1 MTVMKRYEL
10 KSFSYE
16 KLNAKQFKIWGLL
29 KCCWSFLLRI
39 FFVKWTNLQLS
50 SVLLKFTK
58 KIQNLKLHFSLMKRH
73 ELKLHN
79 CEDSLPGEIS
89 CLTESKGRR
98 GPSLLLPTTSSCSRL
113 RHSYATTHTRWLPY
127 FFNHT
132 ACNYQ
137 IATG

>member
-73 ELKLHN
+73 ELKVHN

-89 CLTESKGRR
+89 CLTEQQRKERTIFT
-98 GPSLLLPTTSSCSRL
+98 PPYHFQLLTTQ
-113 RHSYATTHTRWLPY
+113 T
-127 FFNHT
+127 FI
-132 ACNYQ
+132 CNY
-137 IATG
+137 AYEMTTVLF